1 MRVGA
6 AVLTGIISSRWPSLL
21 GLHLAPAEPLAVC
34 RGLSALIIV
43 MVAAMPAPS
52 AQDQPADVVAEHAR
66 LVAEIRRHDVLYYQ
80 SDAPEISDG
89 EYDALFRQLQDL
101 EARQPSLITADSP
114 TQRVAGA
121 PVSELL
127 SLEHSRPMLSLA
139 NTYSREEISDW
150 FDSVSDFFA
159 GKVEGLCFSIEPKL
173 DGVAVE
179 LIYERGRLVR
189 AITRGDGKRGDDV
202 SHTVATIRSLPLI
215 LVCDDPPEL
224 LEVRGE
230 VIMTHASFAA
240 VNRARDAAD
249 EPRFINPRNL
259 ASGTLKL
266 LDPAV
271 AARRSLSFL
280 AYGLGAVSAP
290 VADSHSGALRQ
301 LADWGLPTALE
312 LAARGDLAEVMD
324 HHDDLLGRRGAL
336 PFDVDGSVIKVDDFA
351 LQERLGERS
360 RSPRWAIAY
369 KFPAA
374 QGRSVVVEIV
384 VQVGRTGAVTPKA
397 VIEPLSVGG
406 VTIEHVTLHNKD
418 EIERLG
424 VKVGDTV
431 LVERAGDVIPKI
443 VAVVKDG
450 GGPLWFMPERC
461 PACDSE
467 ILDDPD
473 EVVVRCGNSACPAV
487 LRRRIQ
493 HFVARRALDIDGM
506 GEKLVDQL
514 VAEGL
519 VGGLSDLF
527 DLDRGKLLALPR
539 MGEVSVTNLLAAV
552 ERGKTRSFER
562 VLFGLGIRHVGE
574 HVAEVVAQR
583 WPSLQELRGVTA
595 QEFEDVAEIGP
606 TVAASLS
613 AWLLDADEQAQ
624 LDRMVSLGLKPV
636 PPAKTGGGGV
646 LSGRTFLFTGSL
658 VELSRKE
665 ATELV
670 KGHGGKLL
678 SGVSKNLDVLVV
690 GEKPGSKLKKAEALG
705 IEVLTEEQF
714 LALVRGASGDR

>member
-1 MRVGA
+1 MPAQSTQDQLFGMPDDEAPA
-6 AVLTGIISSRWPSLL
+6 AV
-21 GLHLAPAEPLAVC
+21 
-34 RGLSALIIV
+34 
-43 MVAAMPAPS
+43 
-52 AQDQPADVVAEHAR
+52 HAR
-66 LVAEIRRHDVLYYQ
+66 LVAEIRHHDVLYYQ
-80 SDAPEISDG
+80 SDEPEISDA

-101 EARQPSLITADSP
+101 EDSHPGLVTADSP
-114 TQRVAGA
+114 TQRVGGA
-121 PVSELL
+121 PVSEL
-127 SLEHSRPMLSLA
+127 HSVAHTRPMLSLA
-139 NTYSREEISDW
+139 NTYSREEIADW
-150 FDSVSDFFA
+150 FDSVNDFFA

-179 LIYERGRLVR
+179 LVYERGQLVR

-202 SHTVATIRSLPLI
+202 SHTVATIRTLPLT

-230 VIMTHASFAA
+230 VVMTHASFAA

-249 EPRFINPRNL
+249 EPRFVNPRNL

-266 LDPAV
+266 LDPQM
-271 AARRSLSFL
+271 AARRPLSFL
-280 AYGLGAVSAP
+280 AYGLGEVSVP
-290 VADSHSGALRQ
+290 VATSHSGALRQ
-301 LADWGLPTALE
+301 LAEWGLPTALD
-312 LAARGDLAEVMD
+312 LAAQGELTHVMD
-324 HHDDLLGRRGAL
+324 HHDALLARRGDL

-374 QGRSVVVEIV
+374 QGRSVVAEIL
-384 VQVGRTGAVTPKA
+384 VQVGRTGAITPKA
-397 VIEPLSVGG
+397 IIEPLYVGG

-450 GGPLWFMPERC
+450 GGPGWSMPERC
-461 PACDSE
+461 PVCDSP

-473 EVVVRCGNSACPAV
+473 EVVVRCSNAACPAV

-493 HFVARRALDIDGM
+493 HFVARRALDIDGL
-506 GEKLVDQL
+506 GEKLVDLL

-519 VGGLSDLF
+519 VTGLSDLF
-527 DLDRGKLLALPR
+527 ALDEQALIALPR
-539 MGEVSVTNLLAAV
+539 MGEVSAANLLAGVAQA
-552 ERGKTRSFER
+552 KTRTFDR
-562 VLFGLGIRHVGE
+562 FLFGLGIRHVGE
-574 HVAEVVAQR
+574 HVSEVLAQR
-583 WPSLQELRGVTA
+583 WPNIEALRGATA
-595 QEFEDVAEIGP
+595 QQLEDVAEIGP
-606 TVAASLS
+606 TVAASLV
-613 AWLLDADEQAQ
+613 AWLEDETEQAQ
-624 LDRMVSLGLKPV
+624 VDRMISLGLNTQAPEKV
-636 PPAKTGGGGV
+636 ATGGV
-646 LSGRTFLFTGSL
+646 LSGRTYLFTGSL
-658 VELSRKE
+658 AELSRKE

-670 KGHGGKLL
+670 KGQGGKLL

-705 IEVLTEEQF
+705 IEVLTEAEF
-714 LALVRGASGDR
+714 LALVRGSSDDP